1 MSELSEESHGKLDV
15 KRKSRGIAYKLKMF
29 WACEILE
36 LAMSPATVRLEP
48 DRLASSEKR
57 NRTTTVRLNRTTTV
71 RLILQRKLRTLE
83 KALREAI

>member
-57 NRTTTVRLNRTTTV
+57 NRTTTVRL
-71 RLILQRKLRTLE
+71 ILQRKLRTLE